1 MAPLFHNEQLFQLI
15 PQRPPIVMVDSIL
28 CADEQGIST
37 ALTVQENNFFL
48 QDGQLTEAGIVE
60 HMAQTAAALAG
71 YGNLKEQTA
80 PKVGFIGEVK
90 EFECSALPRL
100 GDKLTTTLTTIAELA
115 GVTLVEC
122 HTQCNGERIAH
133 CQLKIV
139 IQD

>member
-1 MAPLFHNEQLFQLI
+1 M
-15 PQRPPIVMVDSIL
+15 
-28 CADEQGIST
+28 
-37 ALTVQENNFFL
+37 QENNFFL
-48 QDGQLTEAGIVE
+48 QDGQLAEAGIIA

-71 YGNLKEQTA
+71 YGNIEYHTA

-90 EFECSALPRL
+90 DFQCSALPRL
-100 GDKLTTTLTTIAELA
+100 GDTLTTSLVTIAEMA

-122 HTQCNGERIAH
+122 HTKCNEEPIAQ